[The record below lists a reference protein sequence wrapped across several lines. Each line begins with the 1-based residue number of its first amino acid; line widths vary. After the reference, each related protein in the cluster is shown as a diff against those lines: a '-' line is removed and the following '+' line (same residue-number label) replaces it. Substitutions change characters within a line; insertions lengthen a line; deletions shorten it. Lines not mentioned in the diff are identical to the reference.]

1 MILTCCRYLT
11 ELRLIA
17 VGHKSLPRKI
27 HEEMRTASIFLG
39 YRQGKGGIGRDGYSH
54 EADEFELRKADEVL
68 VADEMESRRTFGDCI
83 FIAPQEELLESKCLR
98 SFWYNMTYR
107 KQSFTL
113 K

>member
-1 MILTCCRYLT
+1 LT

-39 YRQGKGGIGRDGYSH
+39 YRRGKSRDGYSH
-54 EADEFELRKADEVL
+54 EADEFELCKVDEVL
-68 VADEMESRRTFGDCI
+68 VADDMESRRTFGDCI
-83 FIAPQEELLESKCLR
+83 FIAPQEELLESKCLY

-107 KQSFTL
+107 AQSFTL